1 MNLVATEADAVK
13 PLIIDTILTV
23 AGERYDFVIEA
34 NQLKR
39 SIINEILSSFMLHTD
54 FVEISNKNV
63 LQ

>member
-34 NQLKR
+34 NQLKK
-39 SIINEILSSFMLHTD
+39 SIINEILNSFMLHTR
-54 FVEISNKNV
+54 
-63 LQ
+63 QC